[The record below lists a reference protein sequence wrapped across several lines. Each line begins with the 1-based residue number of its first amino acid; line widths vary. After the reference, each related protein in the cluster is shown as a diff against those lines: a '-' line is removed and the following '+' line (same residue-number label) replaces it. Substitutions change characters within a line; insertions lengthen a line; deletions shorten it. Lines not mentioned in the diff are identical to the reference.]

1 MALLDGQQV
10 DIPFLG
16 HIIAVALGAAQ
27 RGSQRHQC
35 AAAHRAAQGRCR
47 LRGHSSSS
55 AGTRFSAGTDSKWN
69 SGTSS
74 GSGPSPAMGAVSSA
88 VGGHILFKVGK
99 LLFGRAAGN
108 HLQARI
114 FLLAVHGS
122 PGCGG
127 WLQGAPRRARRFR
140 CRGCGG
146 TAGSIALRGLR
157 DRFLRRA
164 AARRLGVGWG
174 FAARAGLAV
183 QLRSHRAGL
192 IGIIGACRALGRFE
206 GSGLCRIAAVVQG
219 LPAGAG
225 RGGMH
230 LWAVG
235 PAGRGSGPGHPHGGV
250 AAATTARCCGLS
262 IAHGGLSVFRCSA

>member
-1 MALLDGQQV
+1 
-10 DIPFLG
+10 
-16 HIIAVALGAAQ
+16 
-27 RGSQRHQC
+27 
-35 AAAHRAAQGRCR
+35 
-47 LRGHSSSS
+47 
-55 AGTRFSAGTDSKWN
+55 
-69 SGTSS
+69 
-74 GSGPSPAMGAVSSA
+74 MGAVAPA

-114 FLLAVHGS
+114 FLSRFTVH
-122 PGCGG
+122 PAAGG
-127 WLQGAPRRARRFR
+127 WLRGAPRRARRFR

-164 AARRLGVGWG
+164 AARRLGGG
-174 FAARAGLAV
+174 LGLLLPARGLAV

-192 IGIIGACRALGRFE
+192 IGVIGACRALGRFE
-206 GSGLCRIAAVVQG
+206 GSGLCRIAAVVRG

-235 PAGRGSGPGHPHGGV
+235 PVGRGSGPGHPHGGCGGGDDG
-250 AAATTARCCGLS
+250 ALLWTEHRARR
-262 IAHGGLSVFRCSA
+262 AQRFFRCSA